1 MPIFST
7 GRRLLPTVTYGLFV
21 TSGVFVPSFPSKRRR
36 LRAPLRGHLLH
47 KRAPFLRGV
56 SRRGGCYALMG
67 RRGVP
72 RRDDP
77 DDRRTSRSY
86 YWRIFLLSS
95 LMITLKLSCP
105 RLMGNTFNEGSC
117 TTCTPPTSRR
127 FPTFAATPA
136 GPHRRDGHVPRPA
149 TSSASVR
156 WSESGLCQARAPPGD
171 VQPPG
176 VGERWSPR
184 GGVEQKR
191 EKAAKLPSHR
201 EDRGGREP
209 APRGASCELRRLRKE
224 RSALEVR
231 LSRAQSRCSNEEGLR
246 RDSSPRGRRRPRG
259 RERRGAPRRCAN
271 SSRQG
276 RRGRL
281 PSAWRSP

>member
-1 MPIFST
+1 MQLSSFSPIFST

-105 RLMGNTFNEGSC
+105 RLMGNTFNEGTC
-117 TTCTPPTSRR
+117 TTCTPTSRR
-127 FPTFAATPA
+127 FPPCSRRLPELCEASMDLPA
-136 GPHRRDGHVPRPA
+136 GMSMSRAPRRQVRPSGCRFVGIMPRTA
-149 TSSASVR
+149 GEGEGARS
-156 WSESGLCQARAPPGD
+156 SESTLRGD
-171 VQPPG
+171 VQP
-176 VGERWSPR
+176 
-184 GGVEQKR
+184 
-191 EKAAKLPSHR
+191 
-201 EDRGGREP
+201 
-209 APRGASCELRRLRKE
+209 
-224 RSALEVR
+224 
-231 LSRAQSRCSNEEGLR
+231 
-246 RDSSPRGRRRPRG
+246 GRR
-259 RERRGAPRRCAN
+259 
-271 SSRQG
+271 
-276 RRGRL
+276 
-281 PSAWRSP
+281 